1 VTVFRPGK
9 AVKVTD
15 TDMVTAEMG
24 AVGRAD
30 GITSVQRLSGGAI
43 ADVWLISYAGGSAT
57 GHLRTPQVLAAT
69 RGLILLEALSAL
81 KDNPLCLRY

>member
-1 VTVFRPGK
+1 M
-9 AVKVTD
+9 KVTD

-30 GITSVQRLSGGAI
+30 GITSVQRLSGGAT
-43 ADVWLISYAGGSAT
+43 ADVWLISYADGSAT
-57 GHLRTPQVLAAT
+57 GHLRTPTSFLAAI